1 LATGGPGT
9 LLASL
14 SAPAISS
21 DGKFA
26 GTVVSAV
33 YREAGGTLDFYYQVT
48 NNLTA
53 ANCGTAGK
61 PSCDPLS
68 RETDTTFTGF
78 LTALGF
84 RTDVFGPF
92 VSGTVAPVTGDRNA
106 GVGNVIGF
114 SFNPPDSA
122 KIQPGQTSFVLAIST
137 DATNFT
143 TGTASLVD
151 GGVTSVASFA
161 PTGSPQVPEPASFLL
176 IGGGLVAL
184 IGIRFRVKTPTP

>member
-1 LATGGPGT
+1 VTVNL
-9 LLASL
+9 
-14 SAPAISS
+14 PAQWYPPFI
-21 DGKFA
+21 
-26 GTVVSAV
+26 
-33 YREAGGTLDFYYQVT
+33 EAGGTLDFYYQVT

-61 PSCDPLS
+61 PSCDPIS

-78 LTALGF
+78 STALGF

-106 GVGNVIGF
+106 GVGNAIGF
-114 SFNPPDSA
+114 SFSPPDSA
-122 KIQPGQTSFVLAIST
+122 KIQPGQTTFILAIST

-143 TGTASLVD
+143 TGQASLID
-151 GGVTSVASFA
+151 GGVTSVASFQ
-161 PTGSPQVPEPASFLL
+161 PTSQVPEPASFLL

-184 IGIRFRVKTPTP
+184 IGVRRFLV